1 MKNKPK
7 NIPSPYK
14 FKGTKIFR
22 DTTALPFADG
32 GPLHDRNI
40 NGKLLNSTYASAL
53 GNMFREGGPFGENR
67 GTFDYATSIYAS
79 QPGNYYVSGG
89 QIQSQSCN
97 PGYYWNGKECVK
109 AKVITDPDEY
119 ARRKAAYEDSL
130 FLYKTYNKR
139 EPKKLGKVRATDGSW
154 HSPFKTY
161 TKTENLKGSA
171 KKAYPDY
178 GGQSSSWDKYLNKL
192 EQEAFETGDFSKVDN
207 IKLRYVEN
215 RPISVKRNVGQYNLI
230 NRDTGEK
237 TSFHLTSE
245 PRFKKP
251 VQPVV
256 FFDKNAIKKSR
267 PYTTY
272 RSAPPRKKPNPNK
285 EIKPVVVGQ
294 PIVPQPVAQENLP
307 TQDKIIPDQVV
318 RDQVKLDKLPIKP
331 VVLNRPTGEI
341 VGTAEENLPPEY
353 PIPFTGMEWHDDY
366 KRKINWD
373 GQSLSY
379 TLPRFRKPGH
389 SGPLL
394 KEGKTRYINLPTIEK
409 RNEAYLSRRD
419 PYTLQDKLVRKF
431 SGYDEAEMEGYQGGD
446 AYYPGEIERA
456 QEEGRRIEFQGYRNK
471 ADIARQ
477 KEYNRA
483 YDEYE
488 AKKGYQDMLMKM
500 YDKGTL
506 PFASTSYR
514 TGGQF
519 PTPYSLPEDSFKQ
532 GGNNLHNSVYASSPA
547 QYPAVY
553 AEGGTMDT
561 PPNCGPGYYWNGTKC
576 IKISESKNLPTYA
589 DSLALYNN
597 ALLKKAFY
605 DRPGSKYIKGTS
617 GTNFQS
623 PKVRQML
630 IDSTKGKY
638 LPNTVLDIYDKSL
651 GTNFQKTI
659 KKENRFKRVPGTNLY
674 QFGDI
679 LNNEYDR
686 GYNPYAP
693 PIMLHPKISPQGST
707 QYERYVGKTGRF
719 LYYDNSDVP
728 HYEPLAIKPA
738 SLLSD
743 TEIIRRFKKF
753 GKSGIPESRLK
764 KLGLLESDKKES
776 VKPKPDT
783 KKEEPLKENIVKEKI
798 VIDKLPIKP
807 AYIDRPKKDIIT
819 QTNTTPE
826 EVVKETDVEYTPEYS
841 EEGSPD
847 SIGYHYKDRQK
858 RYIDWNGR
866 AVGYRPLKFRKP
878 GHSGDLVKLGGKKY
892 FYLPTIESR
901 TEGWFEADNDNEEEQ
916 DTYRNGG
923 MMSRF
928 YASNVPDNNISNKDL
943 TYPENSYVYA
953 QGGDLNNNT
962 MNRYPAAS
970 RFLQKGSTSSPLT
983 NMMSIPA
990 KTFAYERGGKIYIK
1004 PENRGKF
1011 TASANRAGMGVQ
1023 EFASHVLANK
1033 DNYSSTQVK
1042 RANFAHNAAGWKHAT
1057 GGHMMAAGGWP
1068 PGLKLKN
1075 PTLSFMPFYGNTITG
1090 LTSPSAEL
1098 SLDTK
1103 IGKQKGKV
1111 QKGWS
1116 ISPHL
1121 GVAYDSNSKFP
1132 LSGGLDATARTLLSP
1147 NKKGLVNVNMGIG
1160 YHPAQGFGAGFGAG
1174 YNYRVLGPSN
1184 QSSGELKAGT
1194 GSLDLMPYGGY
1205 QIAGKKAKDQMLNV
1219 AGEQIPTNLNVSTSK
1234 YDSGLIYGLKGE
1246 AQWRPKLFKNA
1257 SKGSAPLT
1265 FFGRGDLNFNPIR
1278 GQKEQTV
1285 NYEGMSV
1292 YDPSAP
1298 YVIGNAT
1305 SSNPI
1310 LDQDSGLKFKPQFS
1324 GTLGVRM
1331 PLDRVKSYMPQRKGI
1346 PAVEVEPNAGD
1357 FTYATRGI
1365 ETDDKGNPI
1374 LGEYSEEITD
1384 FSKRAKDWGSGKLI
1398 NPNFQTNFENRGELQ
1413 QYPEEDYNEES
1424 WQPFQTDY
1432 NQSILEDEDYKYG
1445 GTMNFKYGGFNNPGF
1460 NALPKDV
1467 QAKIKSRTFAS
1478 GGVMPQLTEFNE
1490 GGTHEEN
1497 PLGGI
1502 PQGTAGDGRLNLV
1515 EEGETKLNA
1524 ANYIFSDS
1532 LKLDKGIAAAFNL
1545 PKGDVGKTFSDIS
1558 KRLNR
1563 PNSRRDNDTIEQN
1576 AVQRDLENLML
1587 AQEAFKQVDLQK
1599 DIEMMKTK
1607 HPEFMEAM
1615 DATMQQQ
1622 SAQQQ
1627 QPSPEEMQEMQQMQ
1641 QGAPQPGS
1649 PEEQAMMEEQMMQE
1663 QMMAQQQGQG
1673 GMPPQGM
1680 SPEEMAQIP
1689 MSYGGSM
1696 YMHGGRMYM
1705 NGGHMYGKGG
1715 QVLRSIGAGAYGV
1728 GEGLLDTLTFGLTDQ
1743 ITDKGYDAL
1752 AGIGNRDEQDLERDK
1767 MIRGFGNTAGA
1778 IGGAVVSGGATTGS
1792 AISEGFEGLDAG
1804 LTSIHGTNKEFDKT
1818 INSLAKIGS
1827 IAGSFVGGGAPGGG
1841 AGALGGLGGAGGAA
1855 GAAGAANAAQGATQ
1869 ASQVPQFAET
1879 LMKAGQ
1885 NPFLQQV
1892 TGMAGSMMQRNGGYM
1907 YPTMYKYGGS
1917 FEMPRQQMYMPL
1929 DNVERMG
1936 GYMFAG
1942 GGLMDPPDDI
1952 PLSSDVPKLNING
1965 KLYTKDEALQASAF
1979 GELLANPEE
1988 IEEYFADDILMPQGA
2003 NTTSLPVGS
2012 SNEDNIDTDETNV
2025 LTQDEEDL
2033 EEEIYPGASGT
2044 NIITG
2049 GKGDYTDMDTL
2060 DEEILSA
2067 ENMVYNSK
2075 NPTDKQKAQNYL
2087 AALKRLKTDLEKKN
2101 VDLTM
2106 KQTPMQA
2113 AGLAAPIAYNLG
2125 MGLFSKPTQLKAEDY
2140 LNKSRVSPYKV
2151 NVDPQLNEARLAY
2164 NAAEQGIRNAAPS
2177 AGAYLTNRANIAKM
2191 RTGSLGEIL
2200 AKKENTDAQLQMQA
2214 DAQNAQLEAQNRG
2227 TKFAIDDWNAKSKE
2241 TKRKYLEKSIEQMG
2255 TLAQNAQ
2262 AMDVQEKYMKLLS
2275 PQYGKTFEYQTIFD
2289 QLKDYYKNTKSSKEN
2304 KV

>member
-89 QIQSQSCN
+89 QIQSQSCS

-109 AKVITDPDEY
+109 SFVPVAKQTPKAKSSTKNKKEQELLNYGKKTLPNKKVASKPIDNIPFYGDISNAAQPDNLTENIVEVADPTGVFSWDDAYRAKTAWDKSGSEY
-119 ARRKAAYEDSL
+119 PSVNQTLDMFGAVPGL
-130 FLYKTYNKR
+130 G
-139 EPKKLGKVRATDGSW
+139 KLGK
-154 HSPFKTY
+154 
-161 TKTENLKGSA
+161 L
-171 KKAYPDY
+171 
-178 GGQSSSWDKYLNKL
+178 KYLKN
-192 EQEAFETGDFSKVDN
+192 A
-207 IKLRYVEN
+207 
-215 RPISVKRNVGQYNLI
+215 
-230 NRDTGEK
+230 
-237 TSFHLTSE
+237 
-245 PRFKKP
+245 
-251 VQPVV
+251 
-256 FFDKNAIKKSR
+256 NAIKNSMK
-267 PYTTY
+267 YV
-272 RSAPPRKKPNPNK
+272 APAFGVIPWQQIINAVDTGQDISQDNINYKNGGMIKRADGSYSQRGLWDNIRANAGSGKKPTAAML
-285 EIKPVVVGQ
+285 
-294 PIVPQPVAQENLP
+294 AQE
-307 TQDKIIPDQVV
+307 
-318 RDQVKLDKLPIKP
+318 
-331 VVLNRPTGEI
+331 
-341 VGTAEENLPPEY
+341 
-353 PIPFTGMEWHDDY
+353 
-366 KRKINWD
+366 RKIN
-373 GQSLSY
+373 
-379 TLPRFRKPGH
+379 R
-389 SGPLL
+389 
-394 KEGKTRYINLPTIEK
+394 E
-409 RNEAYLSRRD
+409 
-419 PYTLQDKLVRKF
+419 
-431 SGYDEAEMEGYQGGD
+431 
-446 AYYPGEIERA
+446 
-456 QEEGRRIEFQGYRNK
+456 
-471 ADIARQ
+471 
-477 KEYNRA
+477 
-483 YDEYE
+483 
-488 AKKGYQDMLMKM
+488 
-500 YDKGTL
+500 
-506 PFASTSYR
+506 YR

-532 GGNNLHNSVYASSPA
+532 GGNNLHNSVYASSSA
-547 QYPAVY
+547 QYPA
-553 AEGGTMDT
+553 
-561 PPNCGPGYYWNGTKC
+561 
-576 IKISESKNLPTYA
+576 I
-589 DSLALYNN
+589 
-597 ALLKKAFY
+597 
-605 DRPGSKYIKGTS
+605 
-617 GTNFQS
+617 
-623 PKVRQML
+623 
-630 IDSTKGKY
+630 
-638 LPNTVLDIYDKSL
+638 
-651 GTNFQKTI
+651 
-659 KKENRFKRVPGTNLY
+659 
-674 QFGDI
+674 
-679 LNNEYDR
+679 
-686 GYNPYAP
+686 
-693 PIMLHPKISPQGST
+693 
-707 QYERYVGKTGRF
+707 
-719 LYYDNSDVP
+719 
-728 HYEPLAIKPA
+728 
-738 SLLSD
+738 
-743 TEIIRRFKKF
+743 
-753 GKSGIPESRLK
+753 
-764 KLGLLESDKKES
+764 
-776 VKPKPDT
+776 
-783 KKEEPLKENIVKEKI
+783 
-798 VIDKLPIKP
+798 
-807 AYIDRPKKDIIT
+807 
-819 QTNTTPE
+819 
-826 EVVKETDVEYTPEYS
+826 
-841 EEGSPD
+841 
-847 SIGYHYKDRQK
+847 
-858 RYIDWNGR
+858 
-866 AVGYRPLKFRKP
+866 
-878 GHSGDLVKLGGKKY
+878 
-892 FYLPTIESR
+892 
-901 TEGWFEADNDNEEEQ
+901 
-916 DTYRNGG
+916 YRNGG
-923 MMSRF
+923 MTSKF

-953 QGGDLNNNT
+953 QGGNLNNLP

-970 RFLQKGSTSSPLT
+970 RFLEEGSTASPLT

-1033 DNYSSTQVK
+1033 DDYSSTQVK

-1075 PTLSFMPFYGNTITG
+1075 STLSFMPFYSNALTG
-1090 LTSPSAEL
+1090 LTSPTGEIGLNA
-1098 SLDTK
+1098 K

-1111 QKGWS
+1111 QRGWS
-1116 ISPHL
+1116 INPHL
-1121 GVAYDSNSKFP
+1121 GVSYTADSKFP
-1132 LSGGLDATARTLLSP
+1132 ISGGLDLRYKNLPSPDKKGFATADI
-1147 NKKGLVNVNMGIG
+1147 GIG
-1160 YHPAQGFGAGFGAG
+1160 YNPAEGFGAGLEGG
-1174 YNYRVLGPSN
+1174 YQYRVLGPEN
-1184 QSSGELKAGT
+1184 QSSGELNKGAA
-1194 GSLDLMPYGGY
+1194 SLDLMPYGGISY
-1205 QIAGKKAKDQMLNV
+1205 KHFNKQGWDDVGNVNYGTSYNPKTSVDLPYGIKA
-1219 AGEQIPTNLNVSTSK
+1219 
-1234 YDSGLIYGLKGE
+1234 E
-1246 AQWRPKLFKNA
+1246 AQWRPKLFKS
-1257 SKGSAPLT
+1257 SKGGSAPIT
-1265 FFGRGDLNFNPIR
+1265 FFAKGNANFNPAR
-1278 GQKEQTV
+1278 GKAEQK
-1285 NYEGMSV
+1285 YEEGLNGI
-1292 YDPSAP
+1292 PQ
-1298 YVIGNAT
+1298 
-1305 SSNPI
+1305 
-1310 LDQDSGLKFKPQFS
+1310 QDSGLKYKPQVS
-1324 GTLGVRM
+1324 GVFGARIPMNRL
-1331 PLDRVKSYMPQRKGI
+1331 KSYLPQRQGI

-1398 NPNFQTNFENRGELQ
+1398 NPNFLPNFENRGELQ
-1413 QYPEEDYNEES
+1413 ETEYDDKGNPMWS
-1424 WQPFQTDY
+1424 PFQIDY

-1563 PNSRRDNDTIEQN
+1563 PNSRRDNDNIEQN

-1641 QGAPQPGS
+1641 GAPQPGS

-1673 GMPPQGM
+1673 GMSPQGM

-1752 AGIGNRDEQDLERDK
+1752 AGIGNRDEDDLERDK

-1778 IGGAVVSGGATTGS
+1778 IGGAVVSGGAATGS

-1804 LTSIHGTNKEFDKT
+1804 LTGIKGTNKAFDDT
-1818 INSLAKIGS
+1818 VHSLAKIGS

-1965 KLYTKDEALQASAF
+1965 RLYTKAEALAASSR
-1979 GELLANPEE
+1979 GELMADPSEV
-1988 IEEYFADDILMPQGA
+1988 EEYFADNILMPQGA
-2003 NTTSLPVGS
+2003 NTKSLPVGS
-2012 SNEDNIDTDETNV
+2012 STEDNINTDETNV

-2033 EEEIYPGASGT
+2033 ENITYPGASNQ

-2087 AALKRLKTDLEKKN
+2087 SALKRLKTDLEKKN

-2140 LNKSRVSPYKV
+2140 LNKSRVTPYKV

-2200 AKKENTDAQLQMQA
+2200 AKKENVDAQLQMQA

-2227 TKFAIDDWNAKSKE
+2227 TKFAVDDWNAKSKE
-2241 TKRKYLEKSIEQMG
+2241 AKRKYLEKSIEQMG

>member
-79 QPGNYYVSGG
+79 QPGNYYAGG
-89 QIQSQSCN
+89 GLI
-97 PGYYWNGKECVK
+97 
-109 AKVITDPDEY
+109 
-119 ARRKAAYEDSL
+119 
-130 FLYKTYNKR
+130 KR
-139 EPKKLGKVRATDGSW
+139 ADGSYSQRGLW
-154 HSPFKTY
+154 D
-161 TKTENLKGSA
+161 NIRANKGS
-171 KKAYPDY
+171 
-178 GGQSSSWDKYLNKL
+178 G
-192 EQEAFETGDFSKVDN
+192 
-207 IKLRYVEN
+207 
-215 RPISVKRNVGQYNLI
+215 
-230 NRDTGEK
+230 
-237 TSFHLTSE
+237 
-245 PRFKKP
+245 KKP
-251 VQPVV
+251 
-256 FFDKNAIKKSR
+256 
-267 PYTTY
+267 TT
-272 RSAPPRKKPNPNK
+272 AML
-285 EIKPVVVGQ
+285 
-294 PIVPQPVAQENLP
+294 AQE
-307 TQDKIIPDQVV
+307 
-318 RDQVKLDKLPIKP
+318 
-331 VVLNRPTGEI
+331 
-341 VGTAEENLPPEY
+341 
-353 PIPFTGMEWHDDY
+353 
-366 KRKINWD
+366 RKIN
-373 GQSLSY
+373 
-379 TLPRFRKPGH
+379 
-389 SGPLL
+389 
-394 KEGKTRYINLPTIEK
+394 KE
-409 RNEAYLSRRD
+409 
-419 PYTLQDKLVRKF
+419 
-431 SGYDEAEMEGYQGGD
+431 
-446 AYYPGEIERA
+446 
-456 QEEGRRIEFQGYRNK
+456 
-471 ADIARQ
+471 
-477 KEYNRA
+477 
-483 YDEYE
+483 
-488 AKKGYQDMLMKM
+488 
-500 YDKGTL
+500 
-506 PFASTSYR
+506 YR

-532 GGNNLHNSVYASSPA
+532 GGNNLHNSVYASSSA

-553 AEGGTMDT
+553 AEGGAMDT
-561 PPNCGPGYYWNGTKC
+561 PPNCKPGYYWNGAEC

-589 DSLALYNN
+589 DSLALYKN
-597 ALLKKAFY
+597 AIAKGNFYKSKNYINTGEYSGYSDPKLRQKAIKTLEKYLKKNPKWGAVDETIIHGFKA
-605 DRPGSKYIKGTS
+605 DKKYIGKQP
-617 GTNFQS
+617 FK
-623 PKVRQML
+623 KV
-630 IDSTKGKY
+630 K
-638 LPNTVLDIYDKSL
+638 
-651 GTNFQKTI
+651 
-659 KKENRFKRVPGTNLY
+659 GTNLT
-674 QFGDI
+674 QFGD
-679 LNNEYDR
+679 LLGDLVDDY
-686 GYNPYAP
+686 YNPVAP
-693 PIMLHPKISPQGST
+693 PVLLHPEIAPQTTVTYTHKGGDVS
-707 QYERYVGKTGRF
+707 YVPN
-719 LYYDNSDVP
+719 YD
-728 HYEPLAIKPA
+728 PLAIKPGM
-738 SLLSD
+738 LLKD
-743 TEIIRRFKKF
+743 DEVKARFKKY
-753 GKSGIPESRLK
+753 GRQGIPEAKLK
-764 KLGLLESDKKES
+764 RLGLITEPTKLKQSLP
-776 VKPKPDT
+776 PKPV
-783 KKEEPLKENIVKEKI
+783 KKSISDQVIKPVVKQEPPVVPIKENI

-826 EVVKETDVEYTPEYS
+826 EVVEETNVEYTPEYS

-878 GHSGDLVKLGGKKY
+878 GHSGDLIKLGGKKY

-1068 PGLKLKN
+1068 PGLKLKQPQLYFAPYYSN
-1075 PTLSFMPFYGNTITG
+1075 ALTG
-1090 LTSPSAEL
+1090 LITPSTEIGL
-1098 SLDTK
+1098 QSK
-1103 IGKQKGKV
+1103 IGKQKGV
-1111 QKGWS
+1111 KGWT
-1116 ISPHL
+1116 IEPHI
-1121 GVAYDSNSKFP
+1121 GYGYNAQEGRIP
-1132 LSGGLDATARTLLSP
+1132 LSGGIDARYKGLPSP
-1147 NKKGLVNVNMGIG
+1147 NRKGFATVDIGAG
-1160 YHPAQGFGAGFGAG
+1160 YHPAQGLGLGMEAG
-1174 YNYRVLGPSN
+1174 YNYRLLGQSN
-1184 QSSGELKAGT
+1184 KSRGEIPAGT
-1194 GSLDLMPYGGY
+1194 GSLDLMPYAGY
-1205 QIAGKKAKDQMLNV
+1205 QLARKRDQDQELDVISGNV
-1219 AGEQIPTNLNVSTSK
+1219 PEGELALGLKPATSK
-1234 YDSGLIYGLKGE
+1234 YDQSVIYGIKGE

-1265 FFGRGDLNFNPIR
+1265 FFGRGDFNVNPVR
-1278 GQKEQTV
+1278 GQKEQNI
-1285 NYEGMSV
+1285 NYGGMSV
-1292 YDPSAP
+1292 
-1298 YVIGNAT
+1298 
-1305 SSNPI
+1305 SNPSEPI
-1310 LDQDSGLKFKPQFS
+1310 LEQDSGLKFKPQFS

-1331 PLDRVKSYMPQRKGI
+1331 PLDRVKSYMPQRQGI
-1346 PAVEVEPNAGD
+1346 PAVAGGEYYED
-1357 FTYATRGI
+1357 P
-1365 ETDDKGNPI
+1365 ETAFRPDYTFMSAEQNVDDKGNTIP
-1374 LGEYSEEITD
+1374 GEYSESLYDYKQKVKNQGQLGTI
-1384 FSKRAKDWGSGKLI
+1384 S
-1398 NPNFQTNFENRGELQ
+1398 PNFQTNFENRGELQ
-1413 QYPEEDYNEES
+1413 QYPEEDYNAES

-1524 ANYIFSDS
+1524 ANYIFSDT

-1627 QPSPEEMQEMQQMQ
+1627 QPSPEEMQQMQQMQ

-1778 IGGAVVSGGATTGS
+1778 IGGAVVSGGAATGS
-1792 AISEGFEGLDAG
+1792 AISEGFEGLGEG
-1804 LTSIHGTNKEFDKT
+1804 LTKIHGTNKEFDKT

-1892 TGMAGSMMQRNGGYM
+1892 TGMAGSMMQRNGGAMYYNGGEMTQTPMMENPMMEESADAWPPRRKPADRIFSSWDQIKSGAPIFRPTPFQRELGNQPRFTLNSWNKIKSGQPIFNDKKAMFKYGQTDPNNPNIQYMEYKNGGYM
-1907 YPTMYKYGGS
+1907 YPTMYEYGGS

-1952 PLSSDVPKLNING
+1952 PLLSDVPRLNING
-1965 KLYTKDEALQASAF
+1965 RLYTKAEALAASSR
-1979 GELLANPEE
+1979 GELLADPSEV
-1988 IEEYFADDILMPQGA
+1988 EEYFADDILMPQGA
-2003 NTTSLPVGS
+2003 NTTSLPVS
-2012 SNEDNIDTDETNV
+2012 DNNIDNTDTDETNV

-2033 EEEIYPGASGT
+2033 ENITYPGASNQ

-2087 AALKRLKTDLEKKN
+2087 SALKRLKTDLEKKN

-2200 AKKENTDAQLQMQA
+2200 AKKENVDAQLQMQA

-2241 TKRKYLEKSIEQMG
+2241 AKRKYLEKSIEQMG

-2289 QLKDYYKNTKSSKEN
+2289 QLKDYYKNAKSSKEN
-2304 KV
+2304 KA